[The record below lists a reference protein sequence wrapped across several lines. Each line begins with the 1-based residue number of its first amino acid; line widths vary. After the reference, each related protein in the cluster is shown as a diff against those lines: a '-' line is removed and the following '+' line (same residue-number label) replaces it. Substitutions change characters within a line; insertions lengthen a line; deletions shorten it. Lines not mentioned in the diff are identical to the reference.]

1 MGYRSN
7 VRIIVSKKGY
17 EELKKF
23 NIEYLTEVGK
33 EQPDKEGFAV
43 NEWVNSVNLLN
54 HLDVFTENEDFFA
67 ENEDFV
73 YFGWNDIKWYGG
85 SLGYPSVN
93 AISDGLDSIL
103 QDGYSYRFGIIGEDD
118 TDMEIQEHIGEKE
131 EKLPNL
137 EYERSFLDNDVK
149 HILLGKSE
157 PSELDDVIL
166 MVRDMYDT
174 MYKSTEDYDEG
185 YQTALEDVLENLE
198 SLKEGK

>member
-23 NIEYLTEVGK
+23 NIEYLTEVGR

-43 NEWVNSVNLLN
+43 NEWVNNVNLLN
-54 HLDVFTENEDFFA
+54 HLDVFA
-67 ENEDFV
+67 ENEEFV
-73 YFGWNDIKWYGG
+73 YFGWDDIKWYDG

-118 TDMEIQEHIGEKE
+118 TDMEIQEHIGERE
-131 EKLPNL
+131 EELPYL
-137 EYERSFLDNDVK
+137 EYERSFLDNDMK
-149 HILLGKSE
+149 HVLLGKSE